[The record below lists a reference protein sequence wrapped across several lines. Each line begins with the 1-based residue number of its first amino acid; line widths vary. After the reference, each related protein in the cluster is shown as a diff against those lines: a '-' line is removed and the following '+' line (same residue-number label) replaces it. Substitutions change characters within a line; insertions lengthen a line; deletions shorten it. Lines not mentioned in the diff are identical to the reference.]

1 MKRIVLISYFYEP
14 DLSAGSFRNTALS
27 KVLSRLAATQDCMVE
42 VYTSTPNRYESY
54 QVDAS
59 LEEERLDNLTIHR
72 VKTVRWGRGKVR
84 VIIAFIHYFLKVLW
98 MNRGKKTDLVFASSS
113 KYFSSFLGYVLAR
126 WKGVKLYLDIRD
138 LFALNLQE
146 IQVSRI
152 FKVVGAPFMFWM
164 ERMAFRYANHINIV
178 SGGFR
183 SYVSA
188 FTNARITE
196 FTNGI
201 DDIFL
206 VEHPAPLTPFPEA
219 SCKTILYAGNIG
231 EGQGLHK
238 IVPEV
243 ARELGPGYRF
253 RIYGDGAMRPL
264 LEGKL
269 REWQLGNVEIHPP
282 VQRSLLIRE
291 YQKADYLFLHLNDYD
306 AFKKVL
312 PSKIFE
318 LSSFDKPIL
327 AGVGGYPAE
336 FIRAEVRGSHVFD
349 PCDAVAMVAGIR
361 KYEDAGH
368 IDRSEFLEKFS
379 RSRIALD
386 MSKSILSYL

>member
-1 MKRIVLISYFYEP
+1 
-14 DLSAGSFRNTALS
+14 
-27 KVLSRLAATQDCMVE
+27 
-42 VYTSTPNRYESY
+42 
-54 QVDAS
+54 
-59 LEEERLDNLTIHR
+59 
-72 VKTVRWGRGKVR
+72 
-84 VIIAFIHYFLKVLW
+84 
-98 MNRGKKTDLVFASSS
+98 
-113 KYFSSFLGYVLAR
+113 VLAR

-146 IQVSRI
+146 IQVSLI
-152 FKVVGAPFMFWM
+152 FKKIGAPFMFWM

-183 SYVSA
+183 SYLAS
-188 FTNARITE
+188 FPNARITE

-206 VEHPAPLTPFPEA
+206 ANRSSQPPVQ
-219 SCKTILYAGNIG
+219 SVSDVKTILYAGNIG

-238 IVPEV
+238 IVPD
-243 ARELGPGYRF
+243 AALQLGPGYRIL
-253 RIYGDGAMRPL
+253 IYGDGAMRVE
-264 LEGKL
+264 LEERLSAL
-269 REWQLGNVEIHPP
+269 RLNNVEIHPP
-282 VQRSLLIRE
+282 VKRSLLIQE
-291 YQKADYLFLHLNDYD
+291 YLKADFLFLHLNDYD

-336 FIRAEVRGSHVFD
+336 FIRTEVRGSHVFN
-349 PCDAVAMVAGIR
+349 PCDAGAMVEGIL
-361 KYEDAGH
+361 KFQDVGH

-379 RSRIALD
+379 RSRITLD

>member
-27 KVLSRLAATQDCMVE
+27 KVLSRMAAAQDCMVE
-42 VYTSTPNRYESY
+42 VYTSTPNRYDSY
-54 QVDAS
+54 KVDNS
-59 LEEERLDNLTIHR
+59 LEEEHLGNLIIYR
-72 VKTVRWGRGKVR
+72 VKTVQWGRGKVR
-84 VIIAFIHYFLKVLW
+84 VILAFIHYFLKVLW

-126 WKGVKLYLDIRD
+126 RKGVKLYLDIRD

-188 FTNARITE
+188 FTNAHITE

-206 VEHPAPLTPFPEA
+206 EEHPAPSSDDA
-219 SCKTILYAGNIG
+219 DANIRTILYAGNIG

-243 ARELGPGYRF
+243 ARELGSSYRF
-253 RIYGDGAMRPL
+253 LIYGDGAMRPQ
-264 LEGKL
+264 LEEKL
-269 REWQLGNVEIHPP
+269 REWNLANVEIRTP
-282 VQRSLLIRE
+282 VKRNLLIQE
-291 YQKADYLFLHLNDYD
+291 YQKADFLFLHLNDYE

-327 AGVGGYPAE
+327 AGVGGFPAE
-336 FIRAEVRGSHVFD
+336 FIRAEVRGSHVFN
-349 PCDAVAMVAGIR
+349 PCDAGAMVAGIR
-361 KYEDAGH
+361 QYENAGH

-386 MSKSILSYL
+386 MSRSILSYL